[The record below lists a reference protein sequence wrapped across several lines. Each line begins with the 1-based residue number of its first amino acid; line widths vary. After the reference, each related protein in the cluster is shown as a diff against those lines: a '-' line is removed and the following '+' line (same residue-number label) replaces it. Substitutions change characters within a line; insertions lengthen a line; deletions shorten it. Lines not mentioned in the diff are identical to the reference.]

1 MKANMKGSA
10 LHTLWDKGC
19 HYTHSQDLT
28 KCHFLLN
35 FLTLLPTYITFMS
48 CCHTTTL
55 CLDSRQAKHIYDT
68 ELTCLS
74 NPIVVHV
81 CKKKVPQH
89 LFLIS
94 WETVVCTNIK
104 GEKAKIFITKLET
117 NIATFQAAFQKGS
130 NFGWKNL
137 KVYSGANIFPRELS
151 ASWSVFFFL
160 QASQNSYNVSCLVLQ
175 HQKFLLLLQAFQ
187 HFEKIRL
194 SIRSKQQ
201 QRDIIKGIWGRK
213 SSLWL
218 VELERDTTTLH

>member
-81 CKKKVPQH
+81 CQKKVPQH

-94 WETVVCTNIK
+94 WETVVLCTNIK

-117 NIATFQAAFQKGS
+117 NIATFQAAFQKGFEFRMKEPEGILRS
-130 NFGWKNL
+130 KYIPKGVECQLVSFL
-137 KVYSGANIFPRELS
+137 
-151 ASWSVFFFL
+151 FL

-175 HQKFLLLLQAFQ
+175 HQKFLLLYYKPFNIL
-187 HFEKIRL
+187 
-194 SIRSKQQ
+194 
-201 QRDIIKGIWGRK
+201 RK
-213 SSLWL
+213 SGSASEASSSKETSSKGFEVENL
-218 VELERDTTTLH
+218 VCGL